1 MIVSHDWVRGFVPHA
16 LSPEA
21 LGELLGRHVATLDG
35 LQRLRADL
43 APFVVARVVESEKI
57 PDTKLSF
64 NKVDDGSGT
73 LLEVVC
79 GAPVVTVG
87 AMYPFARSGTMMP
100 AGFKIEKKKI
110 RGFVSNGMLCSE
122 RELGLGED
130 SGGILELHTDAAP
143 GTPLLTVMPIGDVQ
157 IELDVLANRPDLL
170 SQHGV
175 AREVSALLGVP
186 LGLPDELR
194 SLAALPKPV
203 HGAHEGTSA
212 GASVFVEDADG
223 CSRYMAVVIR
233 GVTIG
238 ASPSWL
244 VDRLK
249 SVGARS
255 ISNVVDATNYM
266 LHGFGQPMHAF
277 DLGKLA
283 KSTIV
288 VRRARAGEKIT
299 TLDGVTRPLSA
310 DMTVIADGE
319 RAMAV
324 AGVMGG
330 LDSEVTDT
338 TTDILLEVATFDAKR
353 VRQTRRELGLS
364 TDASYR
370 FERGIDGGATART
383 LELAAGLIVQ
393 VAGGRIDG
401 APIDV
406 GGPPP
411 PFSPVA
417 IRPARVNRLLGAPFE
432 AGEIARRLTSVGFQI
447 VSQAGD
453 SMQLR
458 PPSWRHDVTQEVDLI
473 EEVARLGGFDSL
485 PDELRPWRLGHV
497 PDHPVH
503 LASQRVTAALIAAG
517 LAEVKPMPF
526 VNGVGDGPH
535 ARVDNPLGED
545 EPYLRT
551 TILDTLARRAEYN
564 LNRSQG
570 NVRLFEIGSV
580 FTPGTGPLPREEVR
594 VGALVM
600 GSRRPPHF
608 TDPKPPAYDMWDAKQ
623 LAELIANNAFNSTD
637 IELIVKSD
645 DALWEVRVDSMPRGF
660 VRRVALD
667 APVWAAPCYGI
678 EITLDA
684 MSSALVAP
692 PGRNAWGAVPHR
704 EALLAA
710 RQITFKTLPLTPA
723 AEFDVALIVPDT
735 TAAAVVEAVMRKAG
749 GELLES
755 LVLFDEFRAA
765 GIPDGARSLAWR
777 LTFRHPERTL
787 RDKEVEGRRAQLLK
801 TLESELGVRPR
812 SS

>member
-1 MIVSHDWVRGFVPHA
+1 MIVSYEWLRGFVPHA

-35 LQRLRADL
+35 LHRLRADI

-87 AMYPFARSGTMMP
+87 AMYPFARTGTMMP

-110 RGFVSNGMLCSE
+110 RGFVSNGMLCSA

-130 SGGILELHTDAAP
+130 SDGILELTTSAAP
-143 GTPLLTVMPIGDVQ
+143 GTPLLDVMPVGDVQ

-175 AREVSALLGVP
+175 AREVSALIGAPLGVP
-186 LGLPDELR
+186 EELR
-194 SLAALPKPV
+194 SLAALATPV
-203 HGAHEGTSA
+203 HGARA
-212 GASVFVEDADG
+212 GSSGGATVRVDDLDG
-223 CSRYMAVVIR
+223 CPRYMAVVIR
-233 GVTIG
+233 GVRVG
-238 ASPSWL
+238 PSPAWL
-244 VDRLK
+244 VERLK

-277 DLGKLA
+277 DLGKLTA
-283 KSTIV
+283 ATIV
-288 VRRARAGEKIT
+288 VRRARAGERIT
-299 TLDGVTRPLSA
+299 TLDGVARTLTA
-310 DMTVIADGE
+310 DMTVIADAE
-319 RAMAV
+319 RAIAV

-330 LDSEVTDT
+330 QDSEVTDA
-338 TTDILLEVATFDAKR
+338 TTDILLEVAAFEPRR
-353 VRQTRRELGLS
+353 VRQSRRALNLS

-370 FERGIDGGATART
+370 FERGVDAGATART
-383 LELAAGLIVQ
+383 LEIAAGLIVQ
-393 VAGGRIDG
+393 LSGGRIDG

-406 GGPPP
+406 GGPPAP
-411 PFSPVA
+411 MVA
-417 IRPARVNRLLGAPFE
+417 VPLRPLRVSRVLGTPCE
-432 AGEIARRLTSVGFQI
+432 AAEIARRLRSIGFTI
-447 VSQAGD
+447 ASQASD
-453 SMQLR
+453 SIHWR
-458 PPSWRHDVTQEVDLI
+458 PPSWRNDVTQEVDLI
-473 EEVARLGGFDSL
+473 EEVARLGGFDTL
-485 PDELRPWRLGHV
+485 PDDLRPWRLGTV
-497 PDHPVH
+497 PDHPAH
-503 LASQRVTAALIAAG
+503 LAGLRVSNALVAAG

-526 VNGVGDGPH
+526 VNGVGGATH
-535 ARVDNPLGED
+535 SRVDNPLGED

-551 TILDTLARRAEYN
+551 TLLDTLARRAEYN

-570 NVRLFEIGSV
+570 NVRLFEVGSAFV
-580 FTPGTGPLPREEVR
+580 PGAEPLPREEIR
-594 VGALVM
+594 VAALVM
-600 GSRRPPHF
+600 GARRPAHF
-608 TDPKPPAYDMWDAKQ
+608 TDPKPPAYDMWDAKS
-623 LAELIANNAFNSTD
+623 LAELIARTAFSSSD
-637 IELIVKSD
+637 IELIVTAD
-645 DALWEVRVDSMPRGF
+645 DALWELRVESRPRGS

-667 APVWAAPCYGI
+667 APIWASPCYGI
-678 EITLDA
+678 EVTLA
-684 MSSALVAP
+684 VMPLAPVAP
-692 PGRNAWGAVPHR
+692 AGRNAWGSAPP
-704 EALLAA
+704 ADSGLAQV
-710 RQITFKTLPLTPA
+710 RSTFKPLPVTPA
-723 AEFDVALIVPDT
+723 AEFDVALIVADT
-735 TAAAVVEAVMRKAG
+735 TAAAQVEATIRKAA

-755 LVLFDEFRAA
+755 VVLFDEFRGP
-765 GIPDGARSLAWR
+765 GIPDGTRSLAWR